1 MDAEELD
8 LNKKTNDR
16 LHIHLVQR
24 VVMSL
29 MLEIWEMILGYL
41 VEDAHAVVRLME
53 AMPELQKNKSLGFW
67 TYLEQS
73 LRYPSEYYLF
83 CRVFQF
89 MGARKRVM
97 SWARYLDAPCD
108 SCHTNMQ
115 QVFVPTFP
123 LRTKLCSYCRETH
136 LKSETQLTRC
146 LPYLLFFSFEVRI
159 AVLLAARVARIVH
172 QIFSASRC
180 AEIRRRARIHV
191 E

>member
-1 MDAEELD
+1 
-8 LNKKTNDR
+8 
-16 LHIHLVQR
+16 
-24 VVMSL
+24 
-29 MLEIWEMILGYL
+29 MILGYL

-73 LRYPSEYYLF
+73 LRYPFEYYLF

-136 LKSETQLTRC
+136 LISETQLTRC
-146 LPYLLFFSFEVRI
+146 LPYLLFFHLKCELRYCWQRGSQGSSIKYFLRRDVQRFVDEHAFMLNNFI
-159 AVLLAARVARIVH
+159 PNQLLTE
-172 QIFSASRC
+172 F
-180 AEIRRRARIHV
+180 
-191 E
+191 